1 MIELPM
7 IFVAGMMGTAH
18 CVGMCGPFAL
28 AIGGGARGWSTAFFR
43 QALYTAGRVFTYGT
57 LGCFAGFCG
66 ARLVRAWPN
75 VVSLPAVVAMAAGGF
90 LIYQGLCA
98 AGLIPNRV
106 AAPSTG
112 PCFAGGFFGHFL
124 RRPSASGVF
133 LAGVFTGF
141 LPCGLLY
148 GVLALA
154 MSTHSVVWGGLT
166 MVVFGLG
173 TAPVMIAVGV
183 SGRLIGLATR
193 RWLLTAAAWCLVL
206 AGTVSVARGVS
217 FISSGGHADGGCP
230 LCGHCS
236 VTCR

>member
-18 CVGMCGPFAL
+18 CVGMCGPFVL
-28 AIGGGARGWSTAFFR
+28 VIGGGARAWSTAFVR
-43 QALYTAGRVFTYGT
+43 QALYTAGRVFAYGT
-57 LGCFAGFCG
+57 LGAFAGFCG

-75 VVSLPAVVAMAAGGF
+75 FVSLPAVIAIAAGGF

-98 AGLIPNRV
+98 AGLIRKRAVTP
-106 AAPSTG
+106 AAGS
-112 PCFAGGFFGHFL
+112 CFAGGLFGHFL
-124 RRPSASGVF
+124 RRPSAGGVF

-148 GVLALA
+148 GMLALA
-154 MSTHSVVWGGLT
+154 ISTHSVVWGGLT
-166 MVVFGLG
+166 MVAFGLG
-173 TAPVMIAVGV
+173 TAPMMIAVGI

-217 FISSGGHADGGCP
+217 FISSGGQADGGCP
-230 LCGHCS
+230 LCGHCG